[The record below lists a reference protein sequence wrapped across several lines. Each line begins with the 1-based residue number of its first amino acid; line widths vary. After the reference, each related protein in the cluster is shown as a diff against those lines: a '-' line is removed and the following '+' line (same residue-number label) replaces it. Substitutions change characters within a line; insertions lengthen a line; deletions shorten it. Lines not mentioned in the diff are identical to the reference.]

1 MNSGVVP
8 QQPPRTAAPE
18 TAIFRIQ
25 SEKTFAFIFF
35 MLAGIILGAFI
46 AYVCEG
52 KDYVGWLTW
61 GKNVGIESFA
71 IDLYVIKFNIGLMVH
86 ATISQIFTIAAAL
99 IVFSKTCKGL

>member
-1 MNSGVVP
+1 MKN
-8 QQPPRTAAPE
+8 
-18 TAIFRIQ
+18 FK
-25 SEKTFAFIFF
+25 KTFAFIFF

-52 KDYVGWLTW
+52 KDYVGWLAW
-61 GKNVGIESFA
+61 GKNVGVESFA

-86 ATISQIFTIAAAL
+86 AFTIAAAL

>member
-1 MNSGVVP
+1 MKN
-8 QQPPRTAAPE
+8 
-18 TAIFRIQ
+18 FK
-25 SEKTFAFIFF
+25 KTFAFIFF

-52 KDYVGWLTW
+52 KDYVGWLAW
-61 GKNVGIESFA
+61 GKNLA